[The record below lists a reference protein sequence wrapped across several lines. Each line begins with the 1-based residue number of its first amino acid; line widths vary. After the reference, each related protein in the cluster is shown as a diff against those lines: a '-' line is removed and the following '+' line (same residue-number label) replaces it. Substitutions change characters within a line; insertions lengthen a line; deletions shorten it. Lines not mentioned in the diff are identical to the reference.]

1 MLFFFKIYKIGLL
14 QLKSELQ
21 TNGPAAGG
29 LNVEM
34 FGNNHFFAFFN
45 ALDYVDEES
54 SGCKSDTLLAFLPF
68 KMASKMVD
76 E

>member
-1 MLFFFKIYKIGLL
+1 MYIIVKTFCDLFGGLY
-14 QLKSELQ
+14 
-21 TNGPAAGG
+21 GPAAGA

-45 ALDYVDEES
+45 ALDHADKES
-54 SGCKSDTLLAFLPF
+54 SGCKSDPLLGFLKF